1 MPLLPLRALGC
12 FSLRLAAGE
21 DLDVSLETTGL
32 CRTSPDIVRQV
43 SGMQML
49 EMGRVEINKV
59 GG

>member
-1 MPLLPLRALGC
+1 MPLPPLRALGC

-49 EMGRVEINKV
+49 AIGLK
-59 GG
+59 